1 MNTNDR
7 EEKITLD
14 ILGEIENDNAVS
26 QRHLSRRLGVALG
39 LTNSYLK
46 RCVRKG
52 YIKIKQVPP
61 KRYLYYLTPKGF
73 AEKSR
78 LSASYLSSSF
88 SFYREASDSCL
99 HAFQQCNE
107 QGWKKI
113 ILCGISELG
122 EIATLRGEESGITI
136 VGFYDRNYK
145 QNSYLRWDVWG
156 EASGMPEHDA
166 VLLTDLSEPASSLND
181 LRASGIN
188 NIVVPDLITGIT
200 NLGSKE

>member
-14 ILGEIENDNAVS
+14 ILGEIEHDNAVS

-52 YIKIKQVPP
+52 FIKIKQVPP
-61 KRYLYYLTPKGF
+61 RRYLYYLTPKGF
-73 AEKSR
+73 AEKGR

-88 SFYREASDSCL
+88 SFYREASESCL
-99 HAFQQCNE
+99 HAFRHCNE

-122 EIATLRGEESGITI
+122 EIATLRGEESGISI
-136 VGFYDRNYK
+136 VGFYDRNYTR
-145 QNSYLRWDVWG
+145 STYLRWDVWG
-156 EASGMPEHDA
+156 EASRMPAHDA
-166 VLLTDLSEPASSLND
+166 VVLTDLRDPASSLDD
-181 LRASGIN
+181 LQNSGIK
-188 NIVVPDLITGIT
+188 NIVVPNLISGIT
-200 NLGSKE
+200 NLGE